1 MMDYRAT
8 TMTNEPECEAPIE
21 PIRDK
26 LTMAMGTLKELIIA
40 MDDVY
45 IMLFGKPAT
54 MPPEAPQDPDC
65 MDAVVNIIVG
75 QAGIAMGKF
84 MDMRKRML

>member
-1 MMDYRAT
+1 MDCRVSMKA
-8 TMTNEPECEAPIE
+8 NDAECELPIE

-26 LTMAMGTLKELIIA
+26 LTIAMGILKELIIA
-40 MDDVY
+40 MDDVSVA
-45 IMLFGKPAT
+45 LFGKPAT

-65 MDAVVNIIVG
+65 MDAVANIIVG

>member
-1 MMDYRAT
+1 MDCRVSTKA
-8 TMTNEPECEAPIE
+8 NEVERELPIE

-45 IMLFGKPAT
+45 VALFGKPAT
-54 MPPEAPQDPDC
+54 MPPEAPRDPDC
-65 MDAVVNIIVG
+65 MDAVVDIIVG